1 MMTRDDEAE
10 LLDLDGA
17 RLRVRVD
24 GDGPPL
30 LLITG
35 LGSNIE
41 SWEPLRGLLPGRR
54 LMSFDPPGAGA
65 SPPLAK
71 PPRMPRLAQLV
82 AGLLDRLECE
92 RADVLGFSFGG
103 ALAQQFTHSHPERV
117 RRLILAGTIPGV
129 GGIQNPLAVMRVFD
143 PRRIARLHE
152 HRPHE
157 VVAPLVGGVTRKS
170 VLAYEAYEASRL
182 SHRPS
187 YAGYAQ
193 QVFALCGWTSIH
205 WLHTI
210 RQPTL
215 VLAGDDDPLVPTV
228 NSLIFTRLMPDCR
241 RHVVRGGGHL
251 FLIDEPE
258 SVAGVIDG
266 FLGGASAS
274 DTLRARAA

>member
-1 MMTRDDEAE
+1 MMTRHDESQ

-17 RLRVRVD
+17 RLRVGVD

-41 SWEPLRGLLPGRR
+41 SWEPLRRLLPGRR
-54 LMSFDPPGAGA
+54 LISFDAPGAGA

-71 PPRMPRLAQLV
+71 PPRMPRLAQIV

-92 RADVLGFSFGG
+92 QADVLGFSFGG
-103 ALAQQFTHSHPERV
+103 ALAQQFTRSHPERV

-143 PRRIARLHE
+143 PRHIARLHE
-152 HRPHE
+152 HRPYE

-182 SHRPS
+182 SHPPS

-193 QVFALCGWTSIH
+193 QVLALCGWTSIH

-228 NSLIFTRLMPDCR
+228 NSFIFTQLMPDCR

-258 SVAGVIDG
+258 SVAGVIDS
-266 FLGGASAS
+266 FLGGVSAS
-274 DTLRARAA
+274 DTLRAQSA